1 MKRIVVFLVP
11 LLMMIGVSALAHEGH
26 EHGKGAAKPVTLTG
40 EVIDMTCFLQHP
52 ASATG
57 AEHAKC
63 AKSCIKQGNPVG
75 FLADNGTVYVLI
87 GDDHTPVALRV
98 VEHAGA
104 KSTITGVVV
113 EHHGVKGIEL
123 ATISA
128 AVAGAKEAAKPG
140 GMPGTTPANTSAV
153 TYTCPMHPEIHVTQP
168 GECPKCGMTLVP
180 EKKK

>member
-11 LLMMIGVSALAHEGH
+11 VLMMIGVSAFAHEGH
-26 EHGKGAAKPVTLTG
+26 EHGKAAGKTVTLTG

-87 GDDHTPVALRV
+87 GDDHFPVALRV
-98 VEHAGA
+98 VEYAGA
-104 KSTITGVVV
+104 KSTVTGVVV
-113 EHHGVKGIEL
+113 EHHGVKGFEL
-123 ATISA
+123 ASIGA
-128 AVAGAKEAAKPG
+128 ALASAKEATKPG
-140 GMPGTTPANTSAV
+140 GMPATKPAETSAV
-153 TYTCPMHPEIHVTQP
+153 MYTCPMDPDVHLNHP

>member
-1 MKRIVVFLVP
+1 MKRIVVLIAP
-11 LLMMIGVSALAHEGH
+11 LLMLIAAVALAHEGH
-26 EHGKGAAKPVTLTG
+26 EHGKSAGKTVTLTG

-52 ASATG
+52 GSATG

-75 FLADNGTVYVLI
+75 FFANNGTVYLLI

-98 VEHAGA
+98 VELAGA
-104 KSTITGVVV
+104 KSTITGVIV

-123 ATISA
+123 ATIGA
-128 AVAGAKEAAKPG
+128 AVAKTKTGAAAKPA
-140 GMPGTTPANTSAV
+140 TDSAV
-153 TYTCPMHPEIHVTQP
+153 TYTCAMHPEIHQATP
-168 GECPKCGMTLVP
+168 GDCPKCGMTLIP

>member
-1 MKRIVVFLVP
+1 MKRIVVFMVSV
-11 LLMMIGVSALAHEGH
+11 LMMIGVSALAHEGH
-26 EHGKGAAKPVTLTG
+26 EHGKSAGKTVTLTG

-52 ASATG
+52 ESATG
-57 AEHAKC
+57 ADHAKC

-98 VEHAGA
+98 VEHAGV

-113 EHHGVKGIEL
+113 EHHGVKGIEM
-123 ATISA
+123 ASISA
-128 AVAGAKEAAKPG
+128 AVAKTRPGAAAKP
-140 GMPGTTPANTSAV
+140 AADSAV
-153 TYTCPMHPEIHVTQP
+153 TYTCPMHPEIHMTQP